1 MSAGAAVGD
10 LDFTGYET
18 SAAVALVQHIDACL
32 GDWDRRDLGPGLWSW
47 YSAFDDR
54 EQVVA
59 VNALPDRVVVPVFG
73 WPAKMGPTILG
84 GDLNGL
90 FASATLPGCSDRSER
105 QMAIAA
111 VARLVPDLDPA
122 AWQTP

>member
-1 MSAGAAVGD
+1 MGD

-18 SAAVALVQHIDACL
+18 SAAAALVEHIDACL

-59 VNALPDRVVVPVFG
+59 VNALPDRVLVPVHG
-73 WPAKMGPTILG
+73 WPAQMGPTVLG
-84 GDLNGL
+84 GDANGL
-90 FASATLPGCSDRSER
+90 FASATLPHVSDRFER
-105 QMAIAA
+105 RQALA
-111 VARLVPDLDPA
+111 VVAQLVPDLAPA
-122 AWQTP
+122 AWEAP